1 MLKIVAAPNNILTTP
16 ALPVTDFGESLQQLI
31 KEMEKTLCAQT
42 DPPGVGLAAPQVGV
56 NLTLFITKPS
66 VKKKDVYAYV
76 NPKILNKVQSS
87 NTKSS
92 SKSKTQKRKRQP
104 LEGCLSV
111 ARIWGPV
118 RRAAKVRLEYHTP
131 AGDKK
136 VAWFSGFEA
145 TIIQHEVD
153 HLNGILFT
161 QRVLEQKNLLYEEKD
176 GKLKKMEY

>member
-1 MLKIVAAPNNILTTP
+1 MLKIVAAPSNILTTQ
-16 ALPVTDFGESLQQLI
+16 AKPVVNFDESLHHLI

-56 NLTLFITKPS
+56 SLTLFITKPS
-66 VKKKDVYAYV
+66 VKKKNIHAYI
-76 NPKILNKVQSS
+76 NPKILASQGKALRG
-87 NTKSS
+87 KPI
-92 SKSKTQKRKRQP
+92 SKTKKRQP

-118 RRAAKVRLEYHTP
+118 RRAAKVQLEYQDQT
-131 AGDKK
+131 GQRKIE
-136 VAWFSGFEA
+136 WFSGFEA
-145 TIIQHEVD
+145 TIIQHEID

-161 QRVLEQKNLLYEEKD
+161 QRALEQKNPLYEEKD